1 MSDRLKLLR
10 HWLSV
15 ELGFKD
21 YSLTP
26 ASEDA
31 SFRRY
36 FRVLHSDGS
45 DIVMDAPPDKEDCSA
60 YLDISAR
67 LLACNVNVPEVKARD
82 LVNGFLLLTDLGT
95 ELYLDVLTGRNVN
108 TLYNDAIDAL
118 LMMQINANSNG
129 LPVYDETLLMTEMH
143 LFRQWLLGKHLQLE
157 LTDSQEQLLDKA
169 FTLLTQSA
177 LQQPTVFVH
186 RDYHSRNLFHNERAN
201 PGIID
206 FQDAVA
212 GPLAYDLVS
221 LLKDCYI
228 KWSRAEINN
237 WVHAYYQRASE
248 SLAMHLDEQQF
259 MRWFDLMGVQRQLKA
274 SGIFARLM
282 HRDGK
287 AGYLKD
293 IPRTLSY
300 IVDLQDDYP
309 ELADLTRFI
318 QRHVLSA
325 LDNTRASCAQ

>member
-1 MSDRLKLLR
+1 MSDRLKLLH

-15 ELGFKD
+15 ELCFKD

-36 FRVLHSDGS
+36 FRVLHNDGS

-143 LFRQWLLGKHLQLE
+143 LFSQWLLGKHLQLE

-201 PGIID
+201 PGIVD

-237 WVHAYYQRASE
+237 WVRTYYQRASD
-248 SLAMHLDEQQF
+248 SLSMHLDEQQF

-274 SGIFARLM
+274 SGIFARLL

-318 QRHVLSA
+318 RQHVLSA
-325 LDNTRASCAQ
+325 LDNTGASCAQ